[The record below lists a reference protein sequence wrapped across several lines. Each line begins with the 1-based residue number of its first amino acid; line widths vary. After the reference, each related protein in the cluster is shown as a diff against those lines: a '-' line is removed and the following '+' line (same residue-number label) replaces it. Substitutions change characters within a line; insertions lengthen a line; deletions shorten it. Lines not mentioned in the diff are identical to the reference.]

1 MKKTLLSVASSV
13 AFAAVVALV
22 GCSGPTVNYDTIES
36 IDAPDVSAETY
47 AGVVRLTWDVV
58 KGAQYYEIYR
68 DGVLVADNYKD
79 CVYMDVAGLTNN
91 LVDGVKYTYDVVAVP
106 KSNYAHAQER
116 ATYYV
121 KENMDSV
128 TVKAYVPSQEAFKE
142 EYEDYFALFTDED
155 TEFKAVRY
163 TDNRVWEDRIVM
175 TAPTLPEFG
184 YNVRVYVDV
193 PAPFAT
199 VVDDEFKIKA
209 FTFTENDAAEIYA
222 TNVLGA
228 GDLKTSISIVPL
240 SPIYPITVIE
250 SSDVHVSKL
259 TTDSGKGTRSKDA
272 WYVSDD
278 SGTKVHLEWIP
289 AQFKGVCY
297 APAGYS
303 VYSRLDG
310 GDYVKVEGEIKV
322 LNPGAIT
329 KDASGKD
336 VVVTETKYYIEET
349 VNKKDD
355 AQKKYFVTLYVDG
368 NYESWWVTDEDAFG
382 FQDVNSWVSD
392 FRVSAFDDNKK
403 DNKKVRV
410 SFRPAADTDSASM
423 YTVYRTNNND
433 DTMVKIG
440 EVQKGTYTAKNG
452 NVTETVYFYVDDSVD
467 TTVDYSYVVYRT
479 YEGEIN
485 LASWSESIS
494 GSAYT
499 ATGSVSVRKMALDKD
514 NIRNDAFITIHV
526 DDATDSF
533 TLSRA
538 KTKGVFVDSDFTE
551 VKVTSALWGSTEGDY
566 YVLDSDL
573 GNGDYTYKVVFYGTD
588 KKFSEDT
595 YTITVGYDP
604 ITGPA
609 YVKWSSDGKIVV
621 EDSYRKNSETR
632 TDYVYTYKILTRSV
646 TADANKTDTDNNR
659 FRVNVAA
666 AGTIAPIT
674 DTDYKKLT
682 STTPYYVTQLIGGE
696 EVKLTYYENLT
707 FGFDDRYSYT
717 MDPNDA
723 YVHGE
728 VTSAYKPQT
737 VGTTSNGLR
746 LTDVVLYVTKTNT
759 KTGETSE
766 VDRWW

>member
-58 KGAQYYEIYR
+58 KGAQYYEIYK

-259 TTDSGKGTRSKDA
+259 TTDSDKGTRSKNA

-336 VVVTETKYYIEET
+336 VVVTETRYYIEET

-368 NYESWWVTDEDAFG
+368 DYESWWVTDNDAFG
-382 FQDVNSWVSD
+382 FQDNSSWVSD
-392 FRVSAFDDNKK
+392 FSVSAFDDG
-403 DNKKVRV
+403 KKVRV

-433 DTMVKIG
+433 ETMAKIG
-440 EVQKGTYTAKNG
+440 EVQKGTYTANNG

-479 YEGEIN
+479 YEGEISP
-485 LASWSESIS
+485 ASFPESIS
-494 GSAYT
+494 GSADT
-499 ATGSVSVRKMALDKD
+499 AGGSVSVNNKMALDKD
-514 NIRNDAFITIHV
+514 LIYNDVFITITV
-526 DDATDSF
+526 KDPTDSF

-538 KTKGVFVDSDFTE
+538 KDDKSVLLDSDFTP
-551 VKVTSALWGSTEGDY
+551 VTVASALWGSNTKKDDYKGEY
-566 YVLDSDL
+566 YVLDKNLED
-573 GNGDYTYKVVFYGTD
+573 GNYVYKVVFTGTD
-588 KKFSEDT
+588 KKCSEVFGYVKD
-595 YTITVGYDP
+595 VGVNP
-604 ITGPA
+604 VEGPA
-609 YVKWSSDGKIVV
+609 YVDWADGKIVV
-621 EDSYRKNSETR
+621 EDKYRKNSETR
-632 TDYVYTYKILTRSV
+632 TDYTYSYKILARSV
-646 TADANKTDTDNNR
+646 TANGTDSDINQ
-659 FRVNVAA
+659 FRVSIVDF
-666 AGTIAPIT
+666 GTITPT
-674 DTDYKKLT
+674 DTDYKKLA
-682 STTPYYVTQLIGGE
+682 TTE
-696 EVKLTYYENLT
+696 EYSIPVWSESEGKLVDVIYHRNSV
-707 FGFDDRYSYT
+707 FGFNTAYNVIDADDV
-717 MDPNDA
+717 

-728 VTSAYKPQT
+728 VKSKY
-737 VGTTSNGLR
+737 VTTATNLE
-746 LTDVVLYVTKTNT
+746 LFDAVLYVTKTNN
-759 KTGETSE
+759 KTGKTDE
-766 VDRWW
+766 VTVTRHY